1 MRSNYS
7 AHQIPQKTR
16 KDKEIKRRI
25 RRKIVRNRLF
35 IGFSSFIFTLI
46 LYLIGLTLRLKVV
59 GEERVD
65 EFRQKGQRLIYCLWH
80 SRILLTAYR
89 LRHRGIN
96 VIVSPSRDGE
106 YISRILKLTGSCP
119 IRGSSS
125 RGGLRAAAQLIK
137 QMSAGWDGAIT
148 PDGPQ
153 GPPEQVQPGIIKIA
167 QHSGALII
175 PLTYEAQPK
184 ITLKSWD
191 RFIIPYPFSRGIFI
205 YGEPI
210 TVPPKLTKAQ
220 LEELRERLEH
230 EMAKIE
236 GISKEYLT
244 LSQPKHR

>member
-1 MRSNYS
+1 MNF
-7 AHQIPQKTR
+7 
-16 KDKEIKRRI
+16 RRI
-25 RRKIVRNRLF
+25 RRKIVRSTF
-35 IGFSSFIFTLI
+35 VIGVGSFIFTLI
-46 LYLIGLTLRLKVV
+46 LYLIGLTLRLRVV
-59 GEERVD
+59 GEGKVE

-106 YISRILKLTGSCP
+106 YISRILKLTGYCP

-137 QMSAGWDGAIT
+137 QIRAGWDGAIT

-153 GPPEQVQPGIIKIA
+153 GPREQIQPGIIKIA

-175 PLTYEAQPK
+175 PLTYEARPK

-210 TVPPKLTKAQ
+210 TVPPQLTEAQ
-220 LEELRERLEH
+220 LEEFRQRLED
-230 EMAKIE
+230 EMIRIDGTAR
-236 GISKEYLT
+236 EYLYS
-244 LSQPKHR
+244 LHR